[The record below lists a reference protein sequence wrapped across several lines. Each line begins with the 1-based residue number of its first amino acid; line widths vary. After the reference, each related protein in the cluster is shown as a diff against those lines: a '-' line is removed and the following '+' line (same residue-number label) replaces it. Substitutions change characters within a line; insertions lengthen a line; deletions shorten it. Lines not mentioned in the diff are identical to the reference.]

1 MAMKKLYP
9 EPHIAYFSMEIGIDA
24 HIPTYSGGLGVLA
37 GDTLRSCADLGVPIV
52 GVTLLSEK
60 GYFFQRLDDE
70 GNQIEMPVEWSTDDF
85 LRLLPTQVSVPIEG
99 REVRIRPW
107 EYVITGINGHQVP
120 VYFLDTNIPEND
132 PSDRQ
137 ITSFLYGGDHR
148 YRLCQEI
155 ILGIGGTRMIEALD
169 YKSIQKYHMNE
180 GHAALLILEL
190 SKQSKNDMELVREKC
205 VFTTHTPVPAGHD
218 RFPKS
223 LVRSLLGGY
232 LSDEEIDR
240 ISPGD
245 ELNMTRLALD
255 HSTYINGVAR
265 RHGEISRNMFPGYP
279 IDSITNGVHHIF
291 WTCESFRELFDRH
304 ISGWRTDP
312 FALRSGLAIP
322 REEIWAAH
330 FEAKKKLIDLVNQ
343 RENAG
348 MDYDSFTLGFARRAT
363 QYKRPDLL
371 FADIQRLIDIVAKC
385 GPIQIVYAGKA
396 HPNDWQG
403 KEAIKHIFN
412 AMKGLKGHIRMAYLQ
427 NYDIDLA
434 RLIVAGVDVWLN
446 NPRKPYEASGTS
458 GMKACLNGIPSLSV
472 LDGWW
477 MEGHIENVTGWA
489 IGARLVD
496 PEKPSDHSRDID
508 DLYDKLEK
516 VVVPMYYGNRDAWI
530 QIMQHCI
537 AINASFFN
545 SHRMVQQYV
554 LNAYFI

>member
-99 REVRIRPW
+99 REVRIRHW
-107 EYVITGINGHQVP
+107 EYVITGISGHQVP

-348 MDYDSFTLGFARRAT
+348 MDYDFFTLGFARRAT
-363 QYKRPDLL
+363 QYKRSDLL
-371 FADIQRLIDIVAKC
+371 FTDIQRLIDIVAKS

-412 AMKGLKGHIRMAYLQ
+412 AMKGLKGHIRMVYLQ

-446 NPRKPYEASGTS
+446 NPQKPHEASGTS

-489 IGARLVD
+489 IGAGLVGS
-496 PEKPSDHSRDID
+496 ENPSDHSRDID

-516 VVVPMYYGNRDAWI
+516 VVVPMYYGNRDVWI
-530 QIMQHCI
+530 EIMQHCI

>member
-99 REVRIRPW
+99 REVRIRHW
-107 EYVITGINGHQVP
+107 EYVITGISGHQVP

-312 FALRSGLAIP
+312 FAIRSGLAIP

-348 MDYDSFTLGFARRAT
+348 MDYDFFTLGFARRAT
-363 QYKRPDLL
+363 QYKRSDLL
-371 FADIQRLIDIVAKC
+371 FTDIQRLIDIVAKS

-446 NPRKPYEASGTS
+446 NPQKPHEASGTS

-489 IGARLVD
+489 IGAGLVGS
-496 PEKPSDHSRDID
+496 ENPSDHSRDID

-516 VVVPMYYGNRDAWI
+516 VVVPMYYGNRDVWI
-530 QIMQHCI
+530 EIMQHCI

>member
-99 REVRIRPW
+99 REVRIRHW
-107 EYVITGINGHQVP
+107 EYVITGISGHQVP

-348 MDYDSFTLGFARRAT
+348 MDYDFFTLGFARRAT
-363 QYKRPDLL
+363 QYKRSDLL
-371 FADIQRLIDIVAKC
+371 FTDIQRLIDIVAKS

-446 NPRKPYEASGTS
+446 NPQKPHEASGTS

-489 IGARLVD
+489 IGAGLVGS
-496 PEKPSDHSRDID
+496 ENPSDHSRDID

-516 VVVPMYYGNRDAWI
+516 VVVPMYYGNRDVWI
-530 QIMQHCI
+530 EIMQHCI